1 MRLHVQLISLLTLAL
16 PLFANAQDTLRQY
29 LSGHGKDDAI
39 PWKFQCTSGANSGV
53 WTNLPV
59 PSQWDMH
66 GFGTLNYKKDATNA
80 WNERGLYEREFT
92 VPNELRGKRIFLIFE
107 GAMTDTSAKVNGQS
121 VGPTHQGGFYRFKY
135 EITKQ
140 VKFGET
146 NLLEVE
152 VAKHSA
158 NKSVNDAERL
168 ADYWVF
174 GGIYRPVYLEAV
186 PQEFIERVAIDAKAS
201 GDFAMDV
208 FLNGSSDAD
217 SVEAQIMTLNGQ
229 PVGKAFSVS
238 APAGSD
244 RAKTR
249 LHTQV
254 DSPQTWSAEI
264 PNLYNIEVR
273 LKHGTNTLH
282 RFYQRFGFRTMEV
295 REGDGLYVNGK
306 RVILK
311 GANRHSFWPE
321 SGRCLSTAVHKL
333 DIETMKDM
341 NMNAVRMS
349 HYPPDQEFLDLCDQL
364 GLYVLD
370 ELAGWHRHYD
380 TEVGTKLVEEM
391 VARDVNHPCI
401 LFWDNGNEGG
411 FNFDLDPLFAK
422 FDPQDRSVLHPW
434 SGFSGINTSHYLA
447 FDKAEVAAKGVLT
460 YYHDGK
466 EIIDTNNPATFIYMP
481 TEFIHALYDG
491 GAGAGLEDYWRMMSE
506 SKTLGGGFIWAL
518 IDEIVKRPDTGE
530 MDAAGNQAP
539 DGIVG
544 PYREREASFY
554 TIKELWSPIQ
564 VKRESSRTFTIQNQ
578 YSFLNTDQLTFTWE
592 LRKYPKLE
600 EMDSEY
606 ETVAEENVEA
616 PSIAPGSKGTLKVPL
631 VRAEDR
637 VDAWALRVDDPSGRE
652 IWTWV
657 WPRPRTGDESRL
669 VNSPAPQKA
678 VGTETADAVE
688 IKAGDL
694 RVKISKQTGWL
705 TEVSRED
712 ESFSLNQGP
721 RLAMTNSAANS
732 TLKSIRAEQDGPDYI
747 VSAKFDGDLKS
758 ILWRVFGNGWVRCEY
773 KYSATGTNDFLGVVF
788 DYPEDYMK
796 GKRWMGDGP
805 ARVWKNR
812 LRGVTFGV
820 WEDVYNNT
828 ITGYRDWEYPE
839 FKGCFANVRWMQLDT
854 TEGPISIVPE
864 KIPFVQVLTPEQPP
878 DKLIANTKVNLPECG
893 LGLLHA
899 IPAIGTKFKPATSS
913 GPQSQPTV
921 ASGEYSGAVN
931 FYFGDLPDDEEE

>member
-1 MRLHVQLISLLTLAL
+1 MRFHVQLISLLALAL

-59 PSQWDMH
+59 PSNWDMH
-66 GFGTLNYKKDATNA
+66 GFGTLNYHKDATNA
-80 WNERGLYEREFT
+80 WDERGLYEREFT
-92 VPNELRGKRIFLIFE
+92 VPDELKGKRIFLIFE

-121 VGPTHQGGFYRFKY
+121 VGAMHQGGFYRFKY
-135 EITKQ
+135 EITQ
-140 VKFGET
+140 QAKFGET

-186 PQEFIERVAIDAKAS
+186 PQQFIERVAIDAKAT
-201 GDFAMDV
+201 GDFAMNV
-208 FLNGSSDAD
+208 FVNGSGEAD
-217 SVEAQIMTLNGQ
+217 SVEAQIMILNGK
-229 PVGKAFSVS
+229 PVGKAFSAS
-238 APAGSD
+238 ARPGSD
-244 RAKTR
+244 RESAELRT
-249 LHTQV
+249 HI
-254 DSPQTWSAEI
+254 DSPQTWSAET
-264 PNLYNIEVR
+264 PNLYNIEIR
-273 LKHGTNTLH
+273 LKHGTNTVH
-282 RFYQRFGFRTMEV
+282 RTFQRFGFRTMEV

-311 GANRHSFWPE
+311 GANRHSFWPD
-321 SGRCLSTAVHKL
+321 SGRCLSTAVHQL
-333 DIETMKDM
+333 DIEAMKDM

-380 TEVGTKLVEEM
+380 TEVGRKLVEEM
-391 VARDVNHPCI
+391 VTRDVNHPCI

-411 FNFDLDPLFAK
+411 FNFDLDKLFAK
-422 FDPQDRSVLHPW
+422 FDPQGRSVLHPW

-447 FDKAEVAAKGVLT
+447 FDKAQIAAKGIST

-466 EIIDTNNPATFIYMP
+466 EIVDTNNPTKFIYMP

-506 SKTLGGGFIWAL
+506 SKLLGGGFIWAL
-518 IDEIVKRPDTGE
+518 VDEVVKRPDTGE

-544 PYREREASFY
+544 PYREHEASFY

-564 VKRESSRTFTIQNQ
+564 VKRESSRTFTIENR

-600 EMDSEY
+600 EIDSEF
-606 ETVAEENVEA
+606 ETVGEEEVDA
-616 PSIAPGSKGTLKVPL
+616 PSIAPGETGTLKVPL

-637 VDAWALRVDDPSGRE
+637 VDAWALRVEDPTGRE
-652 IWTWV
+652 LWTWV
-657 WPRPRTGDESRL
+657 WPRPRTGDENRL
-669 VNSPAPQKA
+669 MNAPAPQKA

-688 IKAGDL
+688 IKSGDL

-705 TEVSRED
+705 TEVSREG
-712 ESFSLNQGP
+712 ENFSLNQGP
-721 RLAMTNSAANS
+721 RLAVTNS
-732 TLKSIRAEQDGPDYI
+732 TLKSFRAEQDGPDYI
-747 VSAKFDGDLKS
+747 VSTKFEGDLKS
-758 ILWRVFGNGWVRCEY
+758 ILWRICGNGWVRCEY
-773 KYSATGTNDFLGVVF
+773 KYTATGTNDFLGVLF
-788 DYPEDYMK
+788 DYPEDYVK

-805 ARVWKNR
+805 TRVWKNR
-812 LRGVTFGV
+812 LRGETFGV

-828 ITGYRDWEYPE
+828 ITGYRDWDYPE

-854 TEGPISIVPE
+854 TEGTISIVPE

-913 GPQSQPTV
+913 GPQSQPTI
-921 ASGEYSGAVN
+921 ATGEYSGAVS
-931 FYFGDLPDDEEE
+931 FYFGDLPDQEEE